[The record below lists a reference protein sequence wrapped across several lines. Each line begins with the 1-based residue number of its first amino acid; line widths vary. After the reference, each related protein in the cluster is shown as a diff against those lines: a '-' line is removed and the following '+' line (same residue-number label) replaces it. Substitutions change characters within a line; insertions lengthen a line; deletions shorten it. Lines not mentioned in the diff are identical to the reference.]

1 MTSLPES
8 PDTGPDTDSAA
19 PLWPSARTRAQLR
32 EEKRQAVLLAAVRLF
47 NAKGFH
53 STSLDDVAEALQ
65 VTKPTIYHYFKSKDD
80 VLFECCQVGL
90 RDMTAAF
97 GAAMAQGGNG
107 AVRLRALM
115 VSYGLLMTR
124 DFGMCI
130 TRTADSELSPSSLVR
145 FRALKRD
152 VDQFLRRAIREA
164 MADGSIA
171 TADVHLTAFT
181 ISGAINWIGRWYAP
195 EGPLSAQE
203 IAEGIADR
211 LMTGL
216 APR

>member
-1 MTSLPES
+1 MTPPTDNHA
-8 PDTGPDTDSAA
+8 PDT
-19 PLWPSARTRAQLR
+19 LWPGARARAQVR

-80 VLFECCQVGL
+80 VLFECCRAGL

-97 GAAMAQGGNG
+97 SKAVAQGGDG
-107 AVRLRALM
+107 AARLRALM
-115 VSYGLLMTR
+115 VSYALLMTR

-130 TRTADSELSPSSLVR
+130 TRTADSELSADSLAR

-152 VDQFLRRAIREA
+152 VDQFLRRVIRDA
-164 MADGSIA
+164 MEDGSIA

-195 EGPLSAQE
+195 DGPLSAAE

-211 LMTGL
+211 LMAGL